1 MLLEAERGQE
11 GLHLSVPGGAHAR
24 TGFRA
29 LVAPARG
36 RESATP
42 ANSAKRQEARRW
54 VGCTAVCGE
63 YDSDISTLEYAALR
77 AAHTWPLYTVK
88 RQLNSVC

>member
-36 RESATP
+36 ENQLPMLILLSG
-42 ANSAKRQEARRW
+42 RRW
-54 VGCTAVCGE
+54 VGGGVYGR
-63 YDSDISTLEYAALR
+63 LR
-77 AAHTWPLYTVK
+77 
-88 RQLNSVC
+88 RIR